1 MREQYVEM
9 RRTGQY
15 DFGWFYQ
22 YYLEQKDSSKDT
34 LSFELFMQVFRM
46 YFQFNAQDIIHYLD
60 GKFDIQKIEDQHNNV
75 LYIN

>member
-34 LSFELFMQVFRM
+34 LPFELFVQVFRM
-46 YFQFNAQDIIHYLD
+46 YFQFNAQDIMHYLD
-60 GKFDIQKIEDQHNNV
+60 GKFDVQKIEDQHNNII
-75 LYIN
+75 YIN

>member
-1 MREQYVEM
+1 MREQYIQM

-22 YYLEQKDSSKDT
+22 YYLEKKDSSRDT
-34 LSFELFMQVFRM
+34 LPFELFVQVFRM
-46 YFQFNAQDIIHYLD
+46 YFEFNSQDIIHYLD
-60 GKFDIQKIEDQHNNV
+60 GKFEIQKVEDQNNNL